1 VYYNGTLIT
10 LKEHHMRLED
20 LAARLVSV
28 EAKLATLTGT
38 SVNTDNATS
47 VEELDA
53 RLTLVEVQVDQL
65 IAEKTEAQ
73 IDAIIASLANDAP
86 FEVEEVVALSPSA
99 DHAEAADI
107 VADVVTAQFEA
118 EPVEHSEVADIV
130 SAAVMAVVAAEPEV
144 VVDPVA
150 ITAAIIAAV
159 ADMPTPAPEVAQ
171 AAADAVAEVIAAAT
185 GEEVAPEV
193 HAEIAQAVAT
203 PADPVLD
210 AFEERLNAAEAKVDT
225 LLGK

>member
-1 VYYNGTLIT
+1 
-10 LKEHHMRLED
+10 MRLED
-20 LAARLVSV
+20 LATRLVAV

-47 VEELDA
+47 IEELDS
-53 RLTLVEVQVDQL
+53 RLSVVESQIDYL
-65 IAEKTEAQ
+65 IAEKTQEH
-73 IDAIIASLANDAP
+73 IDAIISAP
-86 FEVEEVVALSPSA
+86 ADEAPVEVEDVVALSPSA

-193 HAEIAQAVAT
+193 VQQVVEAVAV
-203 PADPVLD
+203 PADPALD
-210 AFEERLNAAEAKVDT
+210 AIEERLNVAESKVDT